1 MEANEWVK
9 ESKYQRWIGL
19 LLIAQTLILIV
30 ASLNRLTDF
39 SAGPVAENQFLR
51 WRDFNHLMVFPPLT
65 VFIAIGFR
73 QVFLRVGENRNGWAD
88 LLFVIAVYF
97 LGAGYGVHE
106 LANYL
111 SVLAKTREAIDPVF
125 REVIRYNDDD
135 FSHWVFFG
143 AFIILNIVM
152 LLWQAANP
160 FQSRLSRIDLTICVI
175 NGLIL
180 SAAIL
185 ANLTRGELGFDL
197 VALLALAVIALFFW
211 LKNKRQPLNIYYVT
225 GLWPGLI
232 GTAVAKML

>member
-1 MEANEWVK
+1 MQSIEINKEAR
-9 ESKYQRWIGL
+9 YQRWIGL
-19 LLIAQTLILIV
+19 LLTAQTLLLIA

-39 SAGPVAENQFLR
+39 SSGHVAESQFLR

-65 VFIAIGFR
+65 VIVAIGFR
-73 QVFLRVGENRNGWAD
+73 QVLLCVGGKQRGWVD
-88 LLFVIAVYF
+88 LLFVISVYF

-111 SVLAKTREAIDPVF
+111 STLAKTREELDPVF

-135 FSHWVFFG
+135 FSHWVFFA
-143 AFIILNIVM
+143 AFVALNIVM

-160 FQSRLSRIDLTICVI
+160 FQTRLSLIDKTICVV
-175 NGLIL
+175 NALVL
-180 SAAIL
+180 SAAIF

-197 VALLALAVIALFFW
+197 VALLLLALVALFFW
-211 LKNKRQPLNIYYVT
+211 VRDRKQPLNIYYLF

-232 GTAVAKML
+232 ATAVVKML